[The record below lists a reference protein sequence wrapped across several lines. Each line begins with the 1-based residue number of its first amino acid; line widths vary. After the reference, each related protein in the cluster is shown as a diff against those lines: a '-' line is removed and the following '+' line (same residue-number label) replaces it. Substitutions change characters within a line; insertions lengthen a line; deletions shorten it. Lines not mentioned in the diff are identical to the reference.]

1 MRAPRSSAALAGVA
15 LSALLGTVLTGCA
28 DNASGQLMARNGDRL
43 VETLSNPPTGT
54 CHRFPQGVTHVDN
67 HMLSNIVLYTTEDC
81 TVPEGGGST
90 YLSQQSSDAAVHST
104 GLWRSFGFA
113 DE

>member
-1 MRAPRSSAALAGVA
+1 MRAPRSSAALAGI
-15 LSALLGTVLTGCA
+15 ALLGIVLTACA
-28 DNASGQLMARNGDRL
+28 DNASGQLMAHNGDRL

-90 YLSQQSSDAAVHST
+90 YLAQQSSDEAVHST

>member
-1 MRAPRSSAALAGVA
+1 MRAPRSSAALAGI
-15 LSALLGTVLTGCA
+15 ALLGTVLTACA
-28 DNASGQLMARNGDRL
+28 DNASGQLMAHNGDRV

-90 YLSQQSSDAAVHST
+90 YLAQQSSDEAVHST

-113 DE
+113 HE